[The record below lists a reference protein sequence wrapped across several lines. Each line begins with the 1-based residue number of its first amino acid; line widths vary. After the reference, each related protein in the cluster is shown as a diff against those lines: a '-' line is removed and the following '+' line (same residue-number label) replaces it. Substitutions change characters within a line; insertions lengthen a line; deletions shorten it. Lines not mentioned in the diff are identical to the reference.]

1 MFDAI
6 IQTVQPYSWLAL
18 ILAAI
23 GLFFPEAKKLVDKL
37 RGEGGSISLPTFAAP
52 SPAAKGPTL
61 VEATQAAD
69 TLQRHYSGKCPEAR
83 EKLQVALT
91 HFYDPCVD
99 VDKPPEADPAIA
111 AQVELALAARRKE

>member
-23 GLFFPEAKKLVDKL
+23 GLFFPEAKKLIDKL
-37 RGEGGSISLPTFAAP
+37 RGEGGSISLPTFAAA
-52 SPAAKGPTL
+52 SSADKAPTL

-69 TLQRHYSGKCPEAR
+69 TLQRHYSGKCPAAR